1 MLAGEKH
8 AHLVQNRVNR
18 IMTLNN
24 YFTKHRGIVLF
35 TYLVNIIKIMIA
47 LVVKVEYEITI
58 ISTQFF
64 FKVHD

>member
-1 MLAGEKH
+1 MLAVEKQ
-8 AHLVQNRVNR
+8 AHLAQNRVNR

-24 YFTKHRGIVLF
+24 YFNKHRGIVLF

-47 LVVKVEYEITI
+47 LVAKVEYLITL
-58 ISTQFF
+58 ISTLFF